1 MNEENEGERRMNGR
15 QLVNQEV
22 LRISKEEDRADMKMM
37 KIGNAVGSDDITNK
51 GDALGWSNCR
61 GINFISNIHEVVGKS
76 WQS

>member
-37 KIGNAVGSDDITNK
+37 KIGNMFKRSEGTPLCLCECRENIYQER
-51 GDALGWSNCR
+51 NC
-61 GINFISNIHEVVGKS
+61 STV
-76 WQS
+76 

>member
-51 GDALGWSNCR
+51 CDAGL
-61 GINFISNIHEVVGKS
+61 E
-76 WQS
+76 